1 MKFSFSTT
9 VVTLDNDGNRRW
21 DLDGYLEEARV
32 AEELGFKMAYK
43 GERRGHGPHSG
54 RHGVVNNAQLIAMYG
69 LANTQKLGFSTGVV
83 LLPLYHPV
91 QVIQDA
97 TMIHSFY
104 PGRYRLV
111 VGAGYQKDDFD
122 VFGVDLSERVKRM
135 RTGLEA
141 INAYREGRS
150 YEFEADGPWAGIVPP
165 PDPAMAQGFP
175 EVWVGGWS
183 EAGVKLAALGD
194 GWETGPIRSIS
205 HIKHLADI
213 YREECSKLGKKP
225 RIALL
230 REACI
235 ADTDEEA
242 KQILG
247 PAILDYHRIY
257 YQRGNAYSPKWEPW
271 LDQVSSADEL
281 TLDHILPNRVLYGS
295 PATWKE
301 RLEEWQE
308 LIQPEEIV
316 VRLRYFHGPGLD
328 VALDAMRL
336 ISAEVMPAFP
346 EGVS

>member
-9 VVTLDNDGNRRW
+9 VVTLDDAGVRHW

-32 AEELGFKMAYK
+32 AEELGFHMAYK

-69 LANTQKLGFSTGVV
+69 LANTNRIGFGTGVV

-97 TMIHSFY
+97 TMIHTMY

-111 VGAGYQKDDFD
+111 VGAGYQKDDFG
-122 VFGVDLSERVKRM
+122 VFGVDLDDRVRRM
-135 RTGLEA
+135 RVGLEA

-150 YEFEADGPWAGIVPP
+150 YDLGDDGPWAGTVPP
-165 PDPAMAQGFP
+165 PDPAMGGTFP
-175 EVWVGGWS
+175 EVWVGAWS
-183 EAGVKLAALGD
+183 EVGVRLAALGD

-205 HIKHLADI
+205 HLKHLTDI
-213 YREECSKLGKKP
+213 YRAECEKLGKTP
-225 RIALL
+225 RIAML

-257 YQRGNAYSPKWEPW
+257 YQRGNAYSPRWESW
-271 LDQVSSADEL
+271 LDQVSSADDL

-295 PATWKE
+295 PATW
-301 RLEEWQE
+301 RDTLAEWQE
-308 LIQPEEIV
+308 LIDPEEIV
-316 VRLRYFHGPGLD
+316 VRLRYFHGPSLD
-328 VALDAMRL
+328 VALDAMRM
-336 ISAEVMPAFP
+336 ISSEVMPAFA
-346 EGVS
+346 